1 MEAISGI
8 VVPWAYIGGLFS
20 TFCWH
25 YEDLFLYSINFMH
38 EGVGKTW
45 YTVPLSHT
53 EKMRQFMRDRYAKE
67 LQERKYLLTEV
78 VISFSPLE
86 LIKEGIPV
94 YKTYQQPGE
103 MIITFPGA
111 FHGGFSNG
119 YNIAEAVN
127 LATPDW
133 LVDTYKHDKLN
144 KYENYVKKCCFSLE
158 WLVTT
163 IVENIEGLRFSK
175 EGKIDI

>member
-1 MEAISGI
+1 
-8 VVPWAYIGGLFS
+8 
-20 TFCWH
+20 
-25 YEDLFLYSINFMH
+25 MH

-45 YTVPLSHT
+45 YSIPISHT
-53 EKMRQFMRDRYAKE
+53 TKVRELMREKYAKE

-94 YKTYQQPGE
+94 YKCYQKPGE

-111 FHGGFSNG
+111 FHSGFSNG
-119 YNIAEAVN
+119 YNVAEACN

-133 LVDTYKHDKLN
+133 IIEAFKHDKLN
-144 KYENYVKKCCFSLE
+144 RTENYVKKCCFSLE
-158 WLVTT
+158 WLMTSV
-163 IVENIEGLRFSK
+163 IDNIEG
-175 EGKIDI
+175 